1 MNSERD
7 MSGKKPPPR
16 PPLPKGLSPV
26 KNTKTVNTPGRL
38 RSALASISIRYN
50 PTTAAT
56 KDSDSEEEIYIV
68 RKEEN
73 IEVEQKNEPQEVELD
88 EIDQNTR
95 VTEDCDREPP
105 KQRQNIPNSRSSTP
119 PLLKLST
126 ESLNGVEKGLENGDK
141 RTIVKQQTWPGN
153 SIGSGVKSGS
163 TGMRFMRRDHQ
174 GAKNDPAIKTNVNK
188 EEADSGS
195 QPSKTH
201 LSLSSTD
208 KESSDQ
214 KEGNRP
220 RSPSPFRRLYHQP
233 NNEHVGEKLA
243 ASSSA
248 ISLSS
253 LLAAAATE
261 DHNAE
266 SEKQNQ
272 EEEDFQDAMPESS
285 GVDAASLEKTEVNS
299 ELKTSENP
307 SVISRPIHEPPCSFL
322 LFSILLFYIY
332 YISDPPVFV
341 NGMIAGSVVSYLVGC
356 LILMVVC
363 PEDSFDERFQRELA
377 EYNMRVALAPKPSYT
392 SVDPGLLLR
401 PQGMKVRIQLWVSN
415 GLLFIGF

>member
-1 MNSERD
+1 MNSERE

-16 PPLPKGLSPV
+16 PPLPKGHSPV
-26 KNTKTVNTPGRL
+26 KNTKAVNTPGRL

-56 KDSDSEEEIYIV
+56 KDSDSEEEICIV
-68 RKEEN
+68 RKEEDTLT
-73 IEVEQKNEPQEVELD
+73 EQKNEPEDGAD

-95 VTEDCDREPP
+95 VTEDHDCERP
-105 KQRQNIPNSRSSTP
+105 KQRANITNSSSCSTP
-119 PLLKLST
+119 LLTLSA

-141 RTIVKQQTWPGN
+141 RTIVKQKTWPGN
-153 SIGSGVKSGS
+153 SIGSEATSSS
-163 TGMRFMRRDHQ
+163 TAMRFMRRDQ
-174 GAKNDPAIKTNVNK
+174 GPKNDPITTNVNK
-188 EEADSGS
+188 DEADSGS

-201 LSLSSTD
+201 LSLSST
-208 KESSDQ
+208 EIGSRDQ

-220 RSPSPFRRLYHQP
+220 RSPSPFRRLYRQP

-243 ASSSA
+243 ATSSA

-261 DHNAE
+261 DNNAE
-266 SEKQNQ
+266 SEKEN
-272 EEEDFQDAMPESS
+272 EEVEDFQDAMPELS
-285 GVDAASLEKTEVNS
+285 GVDSLPYEEVVNS
-299 ELKTSENP
+299 ELKNPVNP
-307 SVISRPIHEPPCSFL
+307 SSIQRPIHEPSSTFL
-322 LFSILLFYIY
+322 LFCVLLFYIY
-332 YISDPPVFV
+332 LISNPPVFV
-341 NGMIAGSVVSYLVGC
+341 NGMIAGSIFSYLVGC

-377 EYNMRVALAPKPSYT
+377 EYNKRVALEPKPSYT

-401 PQGMKVRIQLWVSN
+401 PRGMKVRSTLGV
-415 GLLFIGF
+415 